1 MITRNIYINSK
12 QVCAPIHIV
21 YGTSN
26 QQIQFCMK
34 DVTLASGNAATFY
47 CLAPNNQRYSA
58 AGTIDTSAGT
68 ITFTPAAGFFVTG
81 NNLLQCEITQSSK
94 KLHNFA
100 VDVICELN
108 VQSAGT
114 VSEPVDVASYTAR
127 AETAA
132 TNAAASEA
140 AAETYLNNMAAA
152 FPAVSASGNL
162 ITIPDGA
169 DGIPVKSM
177 VVNIEPVQA
186 GSGDPS
192 PTNVRT
198 ISGWTAIRV
207 RRAGKNI
214 LQRQNTGSSS
224 SNGVSFVINADGS
237 VTASGTASANA
248 FTNYGYT
255 YNILK
260 LPKGV
265 QLRVSGGDSS
275 VSVRIYYMEEGTTA
289 SQMLATS
296 ASGSST
302 FTVPDNAGTVWA
314 RIFVLSGTV
323 ISDPI
328 TVYPMVTVA
337 DNDTE
342 YEEYQG
348 DVYVVSTDDAGTVYG
363 GTLDVTNGVLTVT
376 EELKTYTGSFNWQT
390 WSSQNG
396 YYLAGVMSENQNGY
410 PSKCTWLKTLS
421 AYNSGEMGVCV
432 GINNTRLYVAQ
443 VNNNITGVTDLESW
457 KTYLNNNPLVITI
470 PVTPQTY
477 QLTATQ
483 VTTLLG
489 LNNIWADTGSTELTY
504 RADPALYVERRL
516 KATRNIIAGVEDSM
530 TATKNYT
537 TGQYLICGDNLY
549 KVTANIANGGA
560 ITVGTNVSKTTVA
573 EQLILALS

>member
-1 MITRNIYINSK
+1 MPDINQTSAW
-12 QVCAPIHIV
+12 VTARLTELGNATNEGLNTIV
-21 YGTSN
+21 T
-26 QQIQFCMK
+26 
-34 DVTLASGNAATFY
+34 SGNIGTYTAANVSGVVAITNGGTG
-47 CLAPNNQRYSA
+47 ASTV
-58 AGTIDTSAGT
+58 AGAVTNLGIPTIDQTYSSSSTNGMSGVA
-68 ITFTPAAGFFVTG
+68 ISSVVDELKAA
-81 NNLLQCEITQSSK
+81 I
-94 KLHNFA
+94 A
-100 VDVICELN
+100 
-108 VQSAGT
+108 
-114 VSEPVDVASYTAR
+114 ASYPSAD
-127 AETAA
+127 
-132 TNAAASEA
+132 
-140 AAETYLNNMAAA
+140 
-152 FPAVSASGNL
+152 ASGNL

-169 DGIPVKSM
+169 DGIPVKDLT
-177 VVNIEPVQA
+177 VNITPVQA

-363 GTLDVTNGVLTVT
+363 GTLDVTTGVLTVT
-376 EELKTYTGSFNWQT
+376 HRLFTFDGTNHTTPQQTSGGIWYVGS
-390 WSSQNG
+390 SST
-396 YYLAGVMSENQNGY
+396 VS
-410 PSKCTWLKTLS
+410 
-421 AYNSGEMGVCV
+421 VV
-432 GINNTRLYVAQ
+432 NNTKTMISNQYSAVAYGSGSIVDGCIRALGSKLYIYD
-443 VNNNITGVTDLESW
+443 NRFTDSETATSLL
-457 KTYLNNNPLVITI
+457 TANPVQIVYPLA
-470 PVTPQTY
+470 TPGTY
-477 QLTATQ
+477 QLTTTE

-489 LNNIWADTGSTELTY
+489 LNNIWADCGNTELVY
-504 RADPALYVERRL
+504 RADPTLYVEQRL
-516 KATRNIIAGVEDSM
+516 NAQS
-530 TATKNYT
+530 
-537 TGQYLICGDNLY
+537 
-549 KVTANIANGGA
+549 
-560 ITVGTNVSKTTVA
+560 
-573 EQLILALS
+573 